1 MSIIEP
7 GQDRTIGPEPAGPAP
22 EPDVTALV
30 ADQVEEPA
38 APPAEPD
45 TFPREYVEELRR
57 ENAKW
62 RTKAQ
67 PYEEVFGDLDDEDRQ
82 AWLQIVQLAN
92 SGDPDAIQYLGQA
105 LGFVGEEPPV
115 EEFAEQPQ
123 YLTPEQAREIARQ
136 EAQEMLAQEREQQS
150 RVQQIESIQSRA
162 KNEFNVEPGSDEYVV
177 LLHRANQ
184 IDPADTPDGD
194 LLKAAHEQIQAEKQ
208 AQWDA
213 FIAQKQQEAS
223 NSPTTLTGQGQAP
236 STAQT
241 PKTWA
246 EARNSLHERLSN
258 LP

>member
-1 MSIIEP
+1 MSLIEP
-7 GQDRTIGPEPAGPAP
+7 GQERTIGPEPAGPAP

-38 APPAEPD
+38 APAEPD
-45 TFPREYVEELRR
+45 MFPRDYVEELRR

-92 SGDPDAIQYLGQA
+92 SGDPDAINYLGQA
-105 LGFVGEEPPV
+105 LGFVGEEPVV
-115 EEFAEQPQ
+115 EEPVEQPQ

-136 EAQEMLAQEREQQS
+136 EAQELLSAQQEQQA
-150 RVQQIESIQSRA
+150 RVQQIETIQSRA
-162 KNEFNVEPGSDEYVV
+162 KNEFGVEPGSDDYVL

-194 LLKAAHEQIQAEKQ
+194 LLAAAHAQLQAEKQ

-213 FIAQKQQEAS
+213 FVAQKQQDAA
-223 NSPTTLTGQGQAP
+223 NSPTTVTGQGQAP

-246 EARNSLHERLSN
+246 EARDSLHERLSN
-258 LP
+258 LG